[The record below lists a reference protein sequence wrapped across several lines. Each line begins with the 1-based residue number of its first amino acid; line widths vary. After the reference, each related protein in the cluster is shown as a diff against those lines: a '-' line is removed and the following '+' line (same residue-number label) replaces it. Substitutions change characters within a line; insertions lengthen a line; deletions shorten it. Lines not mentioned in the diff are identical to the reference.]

1 MNFFD
6 LGAFQKLYTD
16 FLQNFP
22 APLQPIISLAL
33 AALIVYAVIQ
43 IIRKD
48 FIYII
53 LLVVLLPASIPIL
66 KNIGDTI
73 VQIVRFLIPG

>member
-1 MNFFD
+1 MSNFD
-6 LGAFQKLYTD
+6 LAHLQKLYMD

-22 APLQPIISLAL
+22 GPLQPIISLLL

-43 IIRKD
+43 ILRKD
-48 FIYII
+48 FIYLI

-66 KNIGDTI
+66 RNLADTI
-73 VQIVRFLIPG
+73 IQFIRFLIPG